1 MLNLEILEANI
12 KKSTATPVSTI
23 TAGLS
28 SSSTSSLNFTPV
40 TSRKALDSVV
50 EEQGASRLSTL
61 SNNRRVLGN
70 AENTISMN
78 KVGSGNG
85 KSRIK

>member
-12 KKSTATPVSTI
+12 KKSTASPVSTI

-61 SNNRRVLGN
+61 SNRRVLGN

-85 KSRIK
+85 KSRIE